1 METERSE
8 IVAQGDQACGLSQ
21 RRQIFESFHKGWNSV
36 FDWIVSLID
45 KAGYIGIALLMLL
58 ENIFPPIPSEL
69 IMPLAGFS
77 AAKGT
82 LSFTGVVLAGT
93 VGSLAGAYFWFLIGR
108 WIGPKRLK
116 QFAARHGRWL
126 TMHPDEVDQARAFFS
141 RHQGLALFLG
151 RLIPAIRSLISVPA
165 GVNCIPI
172 STFLLWSTLGTA
184 LWTVFLAGAGYLL
197 ESQYERVQ
205 EWLNPVSNVVITGL
219 VIWYVYRVI
228 RFKAPE
234 AAEGA

>member
-1 METERSE
+1 M
-8 IVAQGDQACGLSQ
+8 
-21 RRQIFESFHKGWNSV
+21 

-45 KAGYIGIALLMLL
+45 KAGYVGIALLMLL
-58 ENIFPPIPSEL
+58 ENVFPPIPSEV

-82 LSFTGVVLAGT
+82 LSFAGVVISGT
-93 VGSLAGAYFWFLIGR
+93 IGSLAGAYFWFRIGR

-116 QFAARHGRWL
+116 RFAGRHGRWL
-126 TMHPDEVDQARAFFS
+126 TLHPDEVEQARAFFA
-141 RHQGLALFLG
+141 RYQIMALFLG

-172 STFLLWSTLGTA
+172 STFLLWSSLGTA
-184 LWTVFLAGAGYLL
+184 LWTLLLASAGYLL
-197 ESQYERVQ
+197 QSQYERVS
-205 EWLNPVSNVVITGL
+205 EWLNPVSNVILAGL
-219 VIWYVYRVI
+219 AVWYVSRVI

-234 AAEGA
+234 AS

>member
-1 METERSE
+1 M
-8 IVAQGDQACGLSQ
+8 
-21 RRQIFESFHKGWNSV
+21 

-45 KAGYIGIALLMLL
+45 KAGYLGIALLMLL
-58 ENIFPPIPSEL
+58 ENVFPPIPSEL

-93 VGSLAGAYFWFLIGR
+93 IGSLAGAYFWFLIGR

-151 RLIPAIRSLISVPA
+151 RLIPTIRSLISVPA

-172 STFLLWSTLGTA
+172 STFLLWSSLGTA
-184 LWTVFLAGAGYLL
+184 LWTVLLAGAGYLL
-197 ESQYERVQ
+197 ESQYERVS
-205 EWLNPVSNVVITGL
+205 EWLNPVSNVVIAGL

-234 AAEGA
+234 AIEGA

>member
-1 METERSE
+1 M
-8 IVAQGDQACGLSQ
+8 D
-21 RRQIFESFHKGWNSV
+21 
-36 FDWIVSLID
+36 
-45 KAGYIGIALLMLL
+45 GIA
-58 ENIFPPIPSEL
+58 IFPPIPSEL

-82 LSFTGVVLAGT
+82 LSFPGVVLAGT
-93 VGSLAGAYFWFLIGR
+93 IGSRAGAYFWFLIGR

-116 QFAARHGRWL
+116 QFAAKHGRWL

-172 STFLLWSTLGTA
+172 STFLLWSSLGTA
-184 LWTVFLAGAGYLL
+184 LWTFLLAGAGYLL
-197 ESQYERVQ
+197 ESQYERVS
-205 EWLNPVSNVVITGL
+205 EWLNPVSNVVIGGL
-219 VIWYVYRVI
+219 AIWYVYRVI
-228 RFKAPE
+228 RFKAPD
-234 AAEGA
+234 AIEGA

>member
-1 METERSE
+1 M
-8 IVAQGDQACGLSQ
+8 
-21 RRQIFESFHKGWNSV
+21 

-45 KAGYIGIALLMLL
+45 KAGYVGIALLMLL
-58 ENIFPPIPSEL
+58 ENVFPPIPSEV

-82 LSFTGVVLAGT
+82 LSFAGVVISGT

-116 QFAARHGRWL
+116 QFAGRHGRWL
-126 TMHPDEVDQARAFFS
+126 TLHPDEVERARAFFA
-141 RHQGLALFLG
+141 RYQIVALFLG

-165 GVNCIPI
+165 GVNCIPT
-172 STFLLWSTLGTA
+172 STFLLWSSLGTA
-184 LWTVFLAGAGYLL
+184 LWTLLLASAGYLL
-197 ESQYERVQ
+197 QSQYERVS
-205 EWLNPVSNVVITGL
+205 EWLNPVSNIVVAGL
-219 VIWYVYRVI
+219 AVWYLYRVI

-234 AAEGA
+234 PS